1 MATEVLTF
9 DDGAIA
15 VALARIADEIRVAHA
30 GDDALAIIGIRTGG
44 AHLAHRLRD
53 HLADFKTAHA
63 RELPL
68 GVLDITLYRDDV
80 LVGTHTMPV
89 LRGTDIPFDVEGKTI
104 ILVDDV
110 LYTGR
115 TIRAALDAILD
126 HGRPRA
132 IRLAVLV
139 DRGLRELPIAADFCG
154 FRVSTRR
161 EDRIEVR
168 LREEGIAADAVVLL
182 TRDEHRATESAR
194 SDE

>member
-1 MATEVLTF
+1 MEALVLTF
-9 DDGAIA
+9 DDAA
-15 VALARIADEIRVAHA
+15 VAKALSRIADEIHDTYAA
-30 GDDALAIIGIRTGG
+30 DDSLAIIGVRTGG
-44 AHLAHRLRD
+44 AHLARRLRD
-53 HLADFKTAHA
+53 QLEAKGAATHRAV
-63 RELPL
+63 PL

-80 LVGTHTMPV
+80 LVGSHAMPI
-89 LRGTDIPFDVEGKTI
+89 LRGTEIPFDVEGKTI
-104 ILVDDV
+104 VLVDDV

-154 FRVSTRR
+154 FHIQTRR
-161 EDRIEVR
+161 EERVEVR
-168 LREEGIAADAVVLL
+168 LIEEGAARDAVVLL
-182 TRDEHRATESAR
+182 TRDGQRATESAR